1 MTPGVEHHTAAV
13 EDLVGGPLVGAEL
26 AAAGG
31 GVLPPAEVGGG
42 GQGVDYTASRRG
54 QKLNLKNSPP

>member
-42 GQGVDYTASRRG
+42 GQGVDACIHHE
-54 QKLNLKNSPP
+54 L